1 MNPQRVFD
9 FFKTPAG
16 KLVGFIG
23 LVALV
28 LILGRGCQSDT
39 PISSRASRTNSVPIA
54 DSERRSISPI
64 TPANVAPTPATTR
77 ADTPALPPITLYG
90 DLGAESDFS
99 EVSAP
104 FGSMIPCWLVQ
115 TVDSSDAETPIVALT
130 TEDLVHRG
138 EVVIPKGSEVHGRA
152 RPGRS
157 RDRVHSESTWTMVWP
172 TGEQLTVSG
181 LALDQDRLPEGGW
194 GSTDGSAGL
203 RGQLIRSD
211 NWAELKLFAS
221 TFLAGT
227 AQAVEER
234 QATAFGAQVV
244 PHAKNAALQGTTEVL
259 NRYSAQVVER
269 LEREAFIVR
278 VPSGK
283 PFYLYVTQPIER
295 GKARLGG
302 ARPSSISTTVQKSI
316 P

>member
-1 MNPQRVFD
+1 MNPQRVLY

-16 KLVGFIG
+16 KFAGFIG
-23 LVALV
+23 LVALF
-28 LILGRGCQSDT
+28 LILGRGCRGD
-39 PISSRASRTNSVPIA
+39 SSTSNRPPRTNSVPVV
-54 DSERRSISPI
+54 DSVRQSISPI
-64 TPANVAPTPATTR
+64 TPAKTAPPPATNR
-77 ADTPALPPITLYG
+77 ADTPALAPITLYG
-90 DLGAESDFS
+90 DLGAESDS
-99 EVSAP
+99 REISAP

-115 TVDSSDAETPIVALT
+115 AVDSSDAETPIVALT

-152 RPGRS
+152 KPGRS
-157 RDRVHSESTWTMVWP
+157 RDRVHSESTWTIVWP
-172 TGEQLTVSG
+172 TGEQITVSG
-181 LALDQDRLPEGGW
+181 LALDQDRLTEGGW
-194 GSTDGSAGL
+194 GATDGSAGL

-221 TFLAGT
+221 TFLAGA

-234 QATAFGAQVV
+234 QATALGAQVL

-283 PFYLYVTQPIER
+283 PFYLYVTQPIE
-295 GKARLGG
+295 GSKARLGG
-302 ARPSSISTTVQKSI
+302 ARPSSISNALQRSI